1 MPLLVQSVQ
10 TPFRESLSY
19 SRHLPASTDLETNK
33 NQIFCMIHRAPEMT
47 DIFTSNYNAQR
58 LRVIMEIL
66 LWEYK

>member
-19 SRHLPASTDLETNK
+19 SRHLPASTDQ

>member
-10 TPFRESLSY
+10 TPFRESLPY

-33 NQIFCMIHRAPEMT
+33 NQIFCMIHRAAEMT